1 MGNSALGGSLC
12 NDMNFPC
19 QLKLGRHVAIKVI
32 KKKENKLEDE
42 DEEEHED
49 EDEDEN
55 EIPNNLTKVT
65 YTISDW
71 SKCELEYRISNN
83 CNITS
88 FTLRD
93 HGGEVE
99 LMKLKSTFDRSRP
112 GNEWR
117 GFTESSFLFY
127 HTGGTNRG
135 LVVVEQKKKSKD
147 KKPFMVTVA
156 HYYFIHDFYLNQ
168 FKIDIGLSV
177 IVKVESLKNEGLYS
191 TLEGPT
197 QHPAAALIYMMDEVK
212 RTGVWKPTFCPHC
225 ATLAEQQS
233 SRAKGSFN
241 RRAINNDGTFKG
253 NGSGNMIQGDFN
265 QFTICRK

>member
-49 EDEDEN
+49 EDEDEDEDEN

-93 HGGEVE
+93 HNKILDIHNHFTIRKVEPNHLETSHFEHKLDYSGGEVE

-135 LVVVEQKKKSKD
+135 LVVVEQKKRVKIKS
-147 KKPFMVTVA
+147 P
-156 HYYFIHDFYLNQ
+156 L
-168 FKIDIGLSV
+168 
-177 IVKVESLKNEGLYS
+177 
-191 TLEGPT
+191 
-197 QHPAAALIYMMDEVK
+197 
-212 RTGVWKPTFCPHC
+212 W
-225 ATLAEQQS
+225 
-233 SRAKGSFN
+233 
-241 RRAINNDGTFKG
+241 
-253 NGSGNMIQGDFN
+253 
-265 QFTICRK
+265 